1 MRDLSPRAT
10 QQSDDDREREAHA
23 PATRRLRLP
32 RGTRAQRIVEEATRL
47 FAERGFAA
55 STRELAAR
63 LGVTQALLYRYFP
76 SKEQLIERVFESS
89 FQNFA
94 SRTVD
99 DALLDRTRPLEQR
112 LIDFYRR
119 RLARITSTSMR
130 LFVRAGLD
138 EQGLAN
144 RVSVPLTET
153 VLAPIVEE
161 LRHEVGLPAGAER
174 PLMRGERELAMALHG
189 GLTFIAIRKHVYGM
203 PMPDDL
209 SDLVALQVRAFLPGA
224 HEEIRRLHAAPDQPT
239 LTVRQLD
246 RRRR

>member
-1 MRDLSPRAT
+1 LSIRSPQRSAA
-10 QQSDDDREREAHA
+10 EREAAA
-23 PATRRLRLP
+23 PAPPRRRLP
-32 RGTRAQRIVEEATRL
+32 RGARAARIVEAAARL
-47 FAERGFAA
+47 FAERGFDA

-94 SRTVD
+94 RRTVD
-99 DALLDRTRPLEQR
+99 EALLDRTRPLERR
-112 LIDFYRR
+112 LVDFYQRR
-119 RLARITSTSMR
+119 VAGISATAMR

-138 EQGLAN
+138 EQGLAG

-161 LRHEVGLPAGAER
+161 LRHEVGLPDGAQR
-174 PLMRGERELAMALHG
+174 PLMRGERELVMTLHG
-189 GLTFIAIRKHVYGM
+189 ALMFLAIRKHVYGM

-224 HEEIRRLHAAPDQPT
+224 RDELRRLHATPDQPT